1 MTPKQEER
9 LRNKIKKFKAALA
22 ADKKFWGGFYH
33 DGQGLRYAIPQMYI
47 QLGDFSGG
55 LRYMNWFQK
64 NFSDDAAYS
73 IFFFEWALILYKTK
87 RNKEAEQ
94 KVVEAFVD
102 NRYIFDKFFDRLVMA
117 GNEENNQELKI
128 AEKHFNYSHTQEN
141 FSDFASWLDSLL
153 QSEKFVSLV
162 KEYEDRF

>member
-1 MTPKQEER
+1 MTTKQEER

-73 IFFFEWALILYKTK
+73 IFFFEWALIL
-87 RNKEAEQ
+87 
-94 KVVEAFVD
+94 
-102 NRYIFDKFFDRLVMA
+102 
-117 GNEENNQELKI
+117 
-128 AEKHFNYSHTQEN
+128 
-141 FSDFASWLDSLL
+141 
-153 QSEKFVSLV
+153 
-162 KEYEDRF
+162 